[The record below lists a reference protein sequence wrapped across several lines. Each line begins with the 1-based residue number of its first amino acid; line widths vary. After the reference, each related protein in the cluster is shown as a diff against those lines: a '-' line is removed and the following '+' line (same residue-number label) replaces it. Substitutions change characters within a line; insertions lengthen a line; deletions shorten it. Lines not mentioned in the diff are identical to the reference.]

1 MAKRILFVVFVIF
14 IQPGVVWAQESLQ
27 AAQTLYASAAY
38 DEALAMLER
47 LQKQPLSP
55 SDQRELQQNRALCLL
70 ALGRTD
76 DAEMALAAVV
86 NADPTFKP
94 NETMTSPRV
103 RTIFKDVRS
112 RLLPGLIVAG
122 YNDARV
128 LYDKQQ
134 WADALKGFQQVVAL
148 VADPD
153 LSAADAKSVQEYK
166 VLAEGFAKLA
176 ASAPAPAASAT
187 AAKAAPGAGADGA
200 TAAKAAPSAGAD
212 GATAAKAAPGA
223 GADSASAAAPAAPVA
238 PDHIYG
244 TLDRDVTPP
253 VTVRQDM
260 PRWALQGRP
269 LRPGTLE
276 LIISAEGVVERA
288 TLTQAMSPAFDHLLL
303 EATRNW
309 KYQPAQADGRPV
321 RYRKMIRITFQ

>member
-47 LQKQPLSP
+47 LQKQPLAP
-55 SDQRELQQNRALCLL
+55 SDLRELQQNRALCLL

-86 NADPTFKP
+86 NADPMFKP

-148 VADPD
+148 VADSD

-176 ASAPAPAASAT
+176 ASAPGAAASAS
-187 AAKAAPGAGADGA
+187 AAKAASSAGADGA
-200 TAAKAAPSAGAD
+200 SAAKAGPSAGAD
-212 GATAAKAAPGA
+212 G
-223 GADSASAAAPAAPVA
+223 ASAAAPAAPFA
-238 PDHIYG
+238 ADHIYG
-244 TLDRDVTPP
+244 THDRDVTPP

-260 PRWALQGRP
+260 PRWALQGHP
-269 LRPGTLE
+269 LPRPGSLE
-276 LIISAEGVVERA
+276 LVISAEGVVERA